1 VNRRD
6 FVTSATAAAT
16 ILPLGS
22 TRLFA
27 ANPQRGDTLIMDA
40 MGELRTIYDANLLQ
54 QMLDSGMAR
63 MERDMGYAGA
73 LSGSGAAQRDS
84 EQARLDLRL
93 ADFYEQQ
100 NHPLQQLGV
109 RQSALGMTP
118 MGSIQKTPVQRSGLN
133 FGSLLGGLGSLASG
147 LGGTAGLL
155 CWVAREVYGID
166 NPRWLIFREWVVT
179 ESPRWFFKLYSTHG
193 EAFAQWIAD
202 KPRIK
207 HMIRTAM
214 DVVVDRKIREARDVA
229 SLA

>member
-1 VNRRD
+1 MDVSGYTNIKFTTARRNNRKHTIQWLW
-6 FVTSATAAAT
+6 TSSAGTQT
-16 ILPLGS
+16 GS
-22 TRLFA
+22 QN
-27 ANPQRGDTLIMDA
+27 AN
-40 MGELRTIYDANLLQ
+40 
-54 QMLDSGMAR
+54 
-63 MERDMGYAGA
+63 
-73 LSGSGAAQRDS
+73 
-84 EQARLDLRL
+84 
-93 ADFYEQQ
+93 EQQ